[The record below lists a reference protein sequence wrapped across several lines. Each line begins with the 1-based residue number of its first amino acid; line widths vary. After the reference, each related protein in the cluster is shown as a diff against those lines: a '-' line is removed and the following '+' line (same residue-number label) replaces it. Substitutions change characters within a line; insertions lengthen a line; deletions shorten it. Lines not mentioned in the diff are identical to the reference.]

1 MSNLSKHYENE
12 IRRLSFVTETLL
24 SENSIKY
31 VNWDANADHSTL
43 NLQAGVYHFYET
55 NNGQIKS
62 LYVGKASF
70 GDKGDWSLFQ
80 RLKQH
85 FQVSQKNTI
94 LGKYAK
100 ANKLSME
107 SAKSK
112 LQQSDVFLQW
122 LPIEMSK
129 PINLERELMRIEC
142 FCKSILN
149 PVYTD
154 E

>member
-1 MSNLSKHYENE
+1 MSHLSKRYENE
-12 IRRLSFVTETLL
+12 IRRLSLVTETLL
-24 SENSIKY
+24 SGNSIKY
-31 VNWDANADHSTL
+31 VNWDVNADHSIL

-55 NNGQIKS
+55 DNEQIKS
-62 LYVGKASF
+62 LYVGKAGF
-70 GDKGDWSLFQ
+70 GAKNDWSLFQ

-85 FQVSQKNTI
+85 FQVSQKNTL

-100 ANKLSME
+100 ANNLTME

-122 LPIEMSK
+122 LPIEVSE
-129 PINLERELMRIEC
+129 PIDLERELMRIEC

-149 PVYTD
+149 PAYTD